1 MDAAG
6 LGITLENRG
15 FRCRSECLEH
25 KETNPLNSHLAAG
38 RRLGKRQVCSFDWT
52 HSFSQVS
59 FFSCSCQDSYARYL
73 KSPIYKEMLAKA
85 IEPQETTKKRQ
96 VEWAEISH
104 GLLFCL

>member
-1 MDAAG
+1 M
-6 LGITLENRG
+6 
-15 FRCRSECLEH
+15 
-25 KETNPLNSHLAAG
+25 
-38 RRLGKRQVCSFDWT
+38 CSFDWT

-96 VEWAEISH
+96 VEQAEVTH
-104 GLLFCL
+104 GLLFCLQGKEDLFQPSGYYQDIFWMKILRLGGILRV